1 MWWQF
6 TSSKKAQTKT
16 SVWKEPRIKYS
27 TRDLICCCR
36 EKLNDCSA
44 VMGAGSYSWQF
55 RDWMEKRDLLLSIS
69 AFGLSPFCLF
79 LVAKKKEKEKK
90 ERKAILKQPQSKLYL
105 DTMRCLSSG
114 NFLRMNRHGQ
124 TTINKAIFP
133 LHKAHLFQPA
143 GSTPRAH
150 NLDWHR

>member
-1 MWWQF
+1 MAIYKFKKSTNKNQHLKRATYQIFHTWLDLLLQE
-6 TSSKKAQTKT
+6 KAQLLQ
-16 SVWKEPRIKYS
+16 RC
-27 TRDLICCCR
+27 D
-36 EKLNDCSA
+36 
-44 VMGAGSYSWQF
+44 GAGSYSWQF

-105 DTMRCLSSG
+105 YTMRCLSSG
-114 NFLRMNRHGQ
+114 NFLRMNRPGQ

-133 LHKAHLFQPA
+133 LNKAHLFQPA

-150 NLDWHR
+150 NLDWRR